1 MLKAIELI
9 PSNHVKMLKKISSEL
24 LSRNNG
30 GGGGGGLETIYKE
43 YLGGRQLLVSS
54 LSRLPVGPGP
64 EAAHSPRPRREFDF
78 QLKYLVSLKNLAKIA
93 VVFEKYTK
101 LIERNLKM
109 IMSIKNM

>member
-1 MLKAIELI
+1 MLTAIELI

-24 LSRNNG
+24 LCLNNGEG
-30 GGGGGGLETIYKE
+30 GGGGETIYKAC
-43 YLGGRQLLVSS
+43 LDGRQLLVSS

-64 EAAHSPRPRREFDF
+64 EAAHSPRPRREFNI